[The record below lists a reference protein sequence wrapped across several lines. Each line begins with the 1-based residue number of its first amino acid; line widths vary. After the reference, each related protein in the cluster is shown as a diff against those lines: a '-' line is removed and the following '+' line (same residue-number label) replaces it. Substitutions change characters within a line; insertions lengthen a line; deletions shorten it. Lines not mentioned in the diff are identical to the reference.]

1 MRKSFLTEQELA
13 LGCVRN
19 DRDAQGELYAR
30 YSSRLYAIC
39 LRYIEDREEA
49 RDLMHDSMIKAMD
62 NFKTFRYVSEGSLY
76 AWLSRITVNM
86 AINRLKESSRFRQI
100 PFEQVSGDELENA
113 LEPDAES
120 VRKIPDGVLDKL
132 IAELPPVRRTVFNM
146 YCIDGGANTYTAGE
160 GETETKSEYLLSN
173 YRFSKWFISDETND
187 STMLLTKYCN
197 KAEYGFDGLVDNK
210 TVLDPEDD
218 VAM

>member
-1 MRKSFLTEQELA
+1 MRRSFLTEQELA

-49 RDLMHDSMIKAMD
+49 RDLMHDCMIKAMD
-62 NFKTFRYVSEGSLY
+62 NFKSFRYVSEGSLY

-86 AINRLKESSRFRQI
+86 VINRLKESSRFRQI

-146 YCIDGGANTYTAGE
+146 YCIDGYSHHDIARALGI
-160 GETETKSEYLLSN
+160 TERTSTSVLAKARASLKKALMN
-173 YRFSKWFISDETND
+173 YIDKT
-187 STMLLTKYCN
+187 
-197 KAEYGFDGLVDNK
+197 GL
-210 TVLDPEDD
+210 
-218 VAM
+218 

>member
-19 DRDAQGELYAR
+19 DRDAQAELYTR

-49 RDLMHDSMIKAMD
+49 RDLMHDCMIKAMD
-62 NFKTFRYVSEGSLY
+62 NFKSFRYVSEGSVY

-146 YCIDGGANTYTAGE
+146 YCIDGYSHHDIARALGI
-160 GETETKSEYLLSN
+160 TERTSTSVLAKARASLKKALMN
-173 YRFSKWFISDETND
+173 YIDKT
-187 STMLLTKYCN
+187 
-197 KAEYGFDGLVDNK
+197 GL
-210 TVLDPEDD
+210 
-218 VAM
+218 

>member
-1 MRKSFLTEQELA
+1 MRKSFLTEQKLA

-30 YSSRLYAIC
+30 YSSKLYAIC
-39 LRYIEDREEA
+39 LRYIVDREEA
-49 RDLMHDSMIKAMD
+49 RDLMHDCMIKAMD
-62 NFKTFRYVSEGSLY
+62 NFKSFRYVSEGSLY

-146 YCIDGGANTYTAGE
+146 YCIDGYSHHDIARALGI
-160 GETETKSEYLLSN
+160 TERTSTSVLAKARASLKKALMN
-173 YRFSKWFISDETND
+173 YIDKT
-187 STMLLTKYCN
+187 
-197 KAEYGFDGLVDNK
+197 GL
-210 TVLDPEDD
+210 
-218 VAM
+218 

>member
-49 RDLMHDSMIKAMD
+49 RDLMHDCMIKAMD
-62 NFKTFRYVSEGSLY
+62 NFKSFRYVSEGSLY

-132 IAELPPVRRTVFNM
+132 ISELPPVRRTVFNM
-146 YCIDGGANTYTAGE
+146 YCIDGYSHHDIARALGI
-160 GETETKSEYLLSN
+160 TERTSTSVLAKARASLKKALMN
-173 YRFSKWFISDETND
+173 YIDKT
-187 STMLLTKYCN
+187 
-197 KAEYGFDGLVDNK
+197 GL
-210 TVLDPEDD
+210 
-218 VAM
+218 

>member
-13 LGCVRN
+13 LGCARN
-19 DRDAQGELYAR
+19 DRDAQAELYTR

-49 RDLMHDSMIKAMD
+49 RDLMHDCMIKAMD
-62 NFKTFRYVSEGSLY
+62 NFKSFRYVSEGSLY

-146 YCIDGGANTYTAGE
+146 YCIDGYSHHDIARALGI
-160 GETETKSEYLLSN
+160 TERTSTSVLAKARASLKKALMN
-173 YRFSKWFISDETND
+173 YIDKT
-187 STMLLTKYCN
+187 
-197 KAEYGFDGLVDNK
+197 GL
-210 TVLDPEDD
+210 
-218 VAM
+218 

>member
-1 MRKSFLTEQELA
+1 MERLEIVMRRSFLTEQELA

-49 RDLMHDSMIKAMD
+49 RDLMHDCMIKAMD
-62 NFKTFRYVSEGSLY
+62 NFKSFRYVSEGSLY

-146 YCIDGGANTYTAGE
+146 YCIDGYSHHDIARALGI
-160 GETETKSEYLLSN
+160 TERTSTSVLAKARASLKKALMN
-173 YRFSKWFISDETND
+173 YIDKT
-187 STMLLTKYCN
+187 
-197 KAEYGFDGLVDNK
+197 GL
-210 TVLDPEDD
+210 
-218 VAM
+218 

>member
-1 MRKSFLTEQELA
+1 MMKSFLTEQELA

-19 DRDAQGELYAR
+19 DRDAQGELYTR

-49 RDLMHDSMIKAMD
+49 RDLMHDCMIKAMD
-62 NFKTFRYVSEGSLY
+62 NFKSFRYVSEGSVY

-100 PFEQVSGDELENA
+100 SIELVSEGEIDDV

-120 VRKIPDGVLDKL
+120 VSVIPDDVLDGI
-132 IAELPPVRRTVFNM
+132 IAELPPVRRAVFNM
-146 YCIDGGANTYTAGE
+146 YCIDGFSHKEIAGKL
-160 GETETKSEYLLSN
+160 GITERGSTSIMAKARASLKKALINYL
-173 YRFSKWFISDETND
+173 
-187 STMLLTKYCN
+187 
-197 KAEYGFDGLVDNK
+197 NK
-210 TVLDPEDD
+210 TGK
-218 VAM
+218 

>member
-13 LGCVRN
+13 LGCVRK

-49 RDLMHDSMIKAMD
+49 RDLMHDCMIKAMD
-62 NFKTFRYVSEGSLY
+62 NFKSFRYVSEGSLY

-100 PFEQVSGDELENA
+100 PFEQVGGDELENA

-146 YCIDGGANTYTAGE
+146 YCIDGYSHHDIARALGI
-160 GETETKSEYLLSN
+160 TERTSTSVLAKARASLKKSLMN
-173 YRFSKWFISDETND
+173 YIDKT
-187 STMLLTKYCN
+187 
-197 KAEYGFDGLVDNK
+197 GL
-210 TVLDPEDD
+210 
-218 VAM
+218 

>member
-19 DRDAQGELYAR
+19 DRDAQGEIYAR

-49 RDLMHDSMIKAMD
+49 RDLMHDCMIKAMD
-62 NFKTFRYVSEGSLY
+62 NFKSFRYVSEGSLY

-146 YCIDGGANTYTAGE
+146 YCIDGYSHRDIARALGI
-160 GETETKSEYLLSN
+160 TERTSTSVLAKARASLKKALMN
-173 YRFSKWFISDETND
+173 YIDKT
-187 STMLLTKYCN
+187 
-197 KAEYGFDGLVDNK
+197 GL
-210 TVLDPEDD
+210 
-218 VAM
+218 

>member
-49 RDLMHDSMIKAMD
+49 RDMMHDCMIKAMD

-100 PFEQVSGDELENA
+100 PFEQVGGDELENA

-146 YCIDGGANTYTAGE
+146 YCIDGYSHHDIARALGI
-160 GETETKSEYLLSN
+160 TERTSTSVLAKARASLKKALMN
-173 YRFSKWFISDETND
+173 YIDKT
-187 STMLLTKYCN
+187 
-197 KAEYGFDGLVDNK
+197 GL
-210 TVLDPEDD
+210 
-218 VAM
+218 

>member
-49 RDLMHDSMIKAMD
+49 RDLMHDCMIKAMD
-62 NFKTFRYVSEGSLY
+62 NFKSFRYVSEGSLY

-100 PFEQVSGDELENA
+100 SFEQVSGDELENA

-146 YCIDGGANTYTAGE
+146 YCIDGYSHHDIARALGI
-160 GETETKSEYLLSN
+160 TERTSTSVLAKARVSLKKALMN
-173 YRFSKWFISDETND
+173 YIDKT
-187 STMLLTKYCN
+187 
-197 KAEYGFDGLVDNK
+197 GL
-210 TVLDPEDD
+210 
-218 VAM
+218 

>member
-49 RDLMHDSMIKAMD
+49 RDLMHDCMIKAMD

-146 YCIDGGANTYTAGE
+146 YCIDGYSHRDIARALGI
-160 GETETKSEYLLSN
+160 TERTSTSVLAKARASLKKALMN
-173 YRFSKWFISDETND
+173 YIDKT
-187 STMLLTKYCN
+187 
-197 KAEYGFDGLVDNK
+197 GL
-210 TVLDPEDD
+210 
-218 VAM
+218 

>member
-13 LGCVRN
+13 LGCVRK

-49 RDLMHDSMIKAMD
+49 RDLMHDCMIKAMD
-62 NFKTFRYVSEGSLY
+62 NFKSFRYVSEGSLY

-100 PFEQVSGDELENA
+100 PFEQVSGDELDNA

-120 VRKIPDGVLDKL
+120 VRKIPDVVLDKL

-146 YCIDGGANTYTAGE
+146 YCIDGYSHHDIARALGI
-160 GETETKSEYLLSN
+160 TERTSTSVLAKARASLKKALMN
-173 YRFSKWFISDETND
+173 YIDKT
-187 STMLLTKYCN
+187 
-197 KAEYGFDGLVDNK
+197 GL
-210 TVLDPEDD
+210 
-218 VAM
+218 

>member
-19 DRDAQGELYAR
+19 DRDAQAELYTR

-49 RDLMHDSMIKAMD
+49 RDLMHDCMIKAMD
-62 NFKTFRYVSEGSLY
+62 NFKSFRYVSEGSLY

-146 YCIDGGANTYTAGE
+146 YCIDGYSHHDIARALGI
-160 GETETKSEYLLSN
+160 TERTSTSVLAKARASLKKALMN
-173 YRFSKWFISDETND
+173 YIDKT
-187 STMLLTKYCN
+187 
-197 KAEYGFDGLVDNK
+197 GL
-210 TVLDPEDD
+210 
-218 VAM
+218 

>member
-1 MRKSFLTEQELA
+1 MRKSFLIEQDLA

-19 DRDAQGELYAR
+19 DRDAQAELYTR

-49 RDLMHDSMIKAMD
+49 RDLMHDCMIKAMD
-62 NFKTFRYVSEGSLY
+62 NFKSFRYVSEGSVY

-146 YCIDGGANTYTAGE
+146 YCIDGYSHHDIARALGI
-160 GETETKSEYLLSN
+160 TERTSTSVLAKARASLKKALIN
-173 YRFSKWFISDETND
+173 YIDKT
-187 STMLLTKYCN
+187 
-197 KAEYGFDGLVDNK
+197 GL
-210 TVLDPEDD
+210 
-218 VAM
+218 

>member
-49 RDLMHDSMIKAMD
+49 RDLMHDCMIKAMD
-62 NFKTFRYVSEGSLY
+62 NFKSFRYVSEGSLY

-100 PFEQVSGDELENA
+100 PFEQVGGDELEDA

-146 YCIDGGANTYTAGE
+146 YCIDGYSHRDIARVLGI
-160 GETETKSEYLLSN
+160 TERTSTSVLAKARASLKKALMN
-173 YRFSKWFISDETND
+173 YIDKT
-187 STMLLTKYCN
+187 
-197 KAEYGFDGLVDNK
+197 GL
-210 TVLDPEDD
+210 
-218 VAM
+218 

>member
-49 RDLMHDSMIKAMD
+49 RDLMHDCMIKAMY
-62 NFKTFRYVSEGSLY
+62 NFKSFRYVSEGSLY

-86 AINRLKESSRFRQI
+86 AINHLKESSRFRQI

-146 YCIDGGANTYTAGE
+146 YCIDGYSHHDIARALGI
-160 GETETKSEYLLSN
+160 TERTSTSVLAKARASLKKALMN
-173 YRFSKWFISDETND
+173 YIDKT
-187 STMLLTKYCN
+187 
-197 KAEYGFDGLVDNK
+197 GL
-210 TVLDPEDD
+210 
-218 VAM
+218 

>member
-1 MRKSFLTEQELA
+1 MRRSFLTEQELA

-49 RDLMHDSMIKAMD
+49 RDLMHDCMIKAMD
-62 NFKTFRYVSEGSLY
+62 NFKSFRYVSEGSLY

-132 IAELPPVRRTVFNM
+132 IAELPPVRHTVFNM
-146 YCIDGGANTYTAGE
+146 YCIDGYSHRDIALALGI
-160 GETETKSEYLLSN
+160 TERTSTSVLAKARASLKKALMN
-173 YRFSKWFISDETND
+173 YIDKT
-187 STMLLTKYCN
+187 
-197 KAEYGFDGLVDNK
+197 GL
-210 TVLDPEDD
+210 
-218 VAM
+218 

>member
-1 MRKSFLTEQELA
+1 MRKSFLTEKELA

-49 RDLMHDSMIKAMD
+49 RDLMHDCMIKAMD

-146 YCIDGGANTYTAGE
+146 YCIDGYSHRDIARALGI
-160 GETETKSEYLLSN
+160 TERTSTSVLAKARASLKKALMN
-173 YRFSKWFISDETND
+173 YIDKT
-187 STMLLTKYCN
+187 
-197 KAEYGFDGLVDNK
+197 GL
-210 TVLDPEDD
+210 
-218 VAM
+218 

>member
-19 DRDAQGELYAR
+19 DRDAQAELYTR

-49 RDLMHDSMIKAMD
+49 RDLMHDCMIKAMD
-62 NFKTFRYVSEGSLY
+62 NFKSFRYVSEGSLY

-100 PFEQVSGDELENA
+100 PFEQVSGDELDNA

-146 YCIDGGANTYTAGE
+146 YCIDGYSHHDIARALGI
-160 GETETKSEYLLSN
+160 TERTSTSVLAKARASLKKALMN
-173 YRFSKWFISDETND
+173 YIDKT
-187 STMLLTKYCN
+187 
-197 KAEYGFDGLVDNK
+197 GL
-210 TVLDPEDD
+210 
-218 VAM
+218 